1 MNRILSLSLAVLS
14 VGFSAAATGAD
25 ERPDPCRRSFID
37 PVRVLWSRGDC
48 KSYGEGKEGLGSSV
62 LVGRHYGQ
70 FPEGPMWLGSGFKMV
85 SDGTNAPAVLVDF
98 GRELHGGVKI
108 GVGAYTTGQMRI
120 RLRFGESAAEAMS
133 ELGEKGAGNVHAMR
147 DMVVEV
153 APNGGWQEFGTTG
166 FRFVRLDVLSKG
178 EFFLEFIQAVSLM
191 RPMEEHGSFRCS
203 DERLNRIFD
212 TAVRTVRLCAQPF
225 IWDGIK
231 RDRCVWM
238 GDLHPE
244 MMALLDVC
252 GGVDV
257 IPETLQYMIDTT
269 PPDKWMNNTISTYT
283 LWWMKC
289 MHDWWFRTGDLSLAE
304 RNRDYFKAICRKM
317 EAYVREGEDAVLPGE
332 FLDWGTESNAPAVH
346 AGSKA
351 LMKLA
356 FDDAAELSMAI
367 GERENAEMLREKSRW
382 LSSYAYDPHGAKSA
396 AAILALSGVR
406 PAKEMYSRVIGVKPL
421 DGFTPFYGYYV
432 LEAMSMAGERQA
444 GLDVCRDFW
453 GAMLDM
459 GATSF
464 WEHFDVSWTNN
475 AYRIDEMPVD
485 GRKDIHGDY
494 GEGCYKGYRRS
505 LCHGWSAGP
514 AAWLIEN
521 ILGIRPLE
529 PGCRKVA
536 VEPFLGNLDWAEGSL
551 AVPGGAVHVRAEKT
565 VSGQIISSV
574 SAPSGIV
581 VVKQGYERKK

>member
-1 MNRILSLSLAVLS
+1 MCCFKFFVFASALLYLSGINAAVKI
-14 VGFSAAATGAD
+14 D
-25 ERPDPCRRSFID
+25 ERMDPCQRSFID
-37 PVRVLWSRGDC
+37 PVRVLWSRGNC
-48 KSYGEGKEGLGSSV
+48 ASYGDGKENLGTSV
-62 LVGRHYGQ
+62 LLGRRFGQ
-70 FPEGPMWLGSGFKMV
+70 FPEGRMWLGSGLKMI
-85 SDGTNAPAVLVDF
+85 SDGTNTPSVLVDF

-120 RLRFGESAAEAMS
+120 RLRFGESVSEAMS
-133 ELGEKGAGNVHAMR
+133 EIKEKNACNVHAMR

-191 RPMEEHGSFRCS
+191 RPMEARGGFCCS
-203 DERLNRIFD
+203 DERLNQIFD
-212 TAVRTVRLCAQPF
+212 TAVRTVHLCSQQF

-244 MMALLDVC
+244 VMALLDVF

-269 PPDKWMNNTISTYT
+269 PSDKWMNSTISTYT

-289 MHDWWFRTGDLSLAE
+289 MHDWWFRTGDLTLAE
-304 RNRDYFKAICRKM
+304 RNREYFKAICRKM
-317 EAYVREGEDAVLPGE
+317 AAYVRNGEDVVLPKE
-332 FLDWGTESNAPAVH
+332 FLDWGTVSNTPAVH

-356 FDDAAELSMAI
+356 FDDAARLSVAL
-367 GERENAEMLREKSRW
+367 GESENAEMLREKSEI
-382 LSSYAYDPHGAKSA
+382 LSSYPYKPYGSKSA
-396 AAILALSGVR
+396 AAILAMSGVC
-406 PAKEMYSRVIGVKPL
+406 PAKDMFDQVIGPDLL
-421 DGFTPFYGYYV
+421 DGFSTFYGYYV
-432 LEAMSMAGERQA
+432 LEAMSMVDEKQA
-444 GLDVCRDFW
+444 AINVCRDFW

-475 AYRIDEMPVD
+475 AFRIDEMPVP
-485 GRKDIHGDY
+485 GRNDVHGDF
-494 GEGCYKGYRRS
+494 GKGCYKGLRRS

-521 ILGIRPLE
+521 VLGVRPIE
-529 PGCRKVA
+529 PGCRKVE
-536 VEPFLGNLDWAEGSL
+536 VKPFLGDLEWAEGAL
-551 AVPGGAVHVRAEKT
+551 AVPGGAVQVRVWKDP
-565 VSGQIISSV
+565 SGKVFIKI
-574 SAPSGIV
+574 SAPPGIDV
-581 VVKQGYERKK
+581 IEN